1 MWALGIVSF
10 MIPLITIIRMRGRE
24 GKSIGGIEGDTRR
37 VATSRNPSLSS
48 MTTEEYR
55 ATLRSRMRRRR

>member
-1 MWALGIVSF
+1 MWSLGIVSF

-24 GKSIGGIEGDTRR
+24 GRSIGGIEGDTRR

-48 MTTEEYR
+48 MTTDEYR
-55 ATLRSRMRRRR
+55 RHIKTRLRRK